1 MIPKA
6 KVAHDQL
13 NRPKVAWRTHIWKF
27 VNSNAF
33 DFAIMGFIVLNMIQ
47 MALTHEGATA
57 NFEMGLRLANYIF
70 TTVFFCEMVLK
81 LLAYGWSY
89 FQTDWNKFDFG
100 VVIASLF
107 DIALE
112 ILSNASQS
120 GEKNLLE
127 SLQLGSIAK
136 VLRVFRI
143 SRVLRLVNRS
153 KEMSSLM

>member
-13 NRPKVAWRTHIWKF
+13 NRPKVAWRKQIWKF

-89 FQTDWNKFDFG
+89 F
-100 VVIASLF
+100 
-107 DIALE
+107 
-112 ILSNASQS
+112 
-120 GEKNLLE
+120 
-127 SLQLGSIAK
+127 
-136 VLRVFRI
+136 
-143 SRVLRLVNRS
+143 
-153 KEMSSLM
+153 